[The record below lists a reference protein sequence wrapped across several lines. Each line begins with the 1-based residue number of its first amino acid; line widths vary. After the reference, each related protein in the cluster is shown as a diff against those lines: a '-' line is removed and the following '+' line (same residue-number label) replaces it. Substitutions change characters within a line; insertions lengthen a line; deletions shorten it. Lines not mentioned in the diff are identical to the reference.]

1 MPMAGLRQA
10 THGEPTETNIKEGDI
25 MTTDA
30 TIMREKDG
38 GTRPSASSAHCD
50 QARPALPACMPY
62 VAGLIL
68 LCSAVLK
75 VWQMIQ
81 SPVLPPS
88 PLGITRFDFV
98 LIGVEIFLGLWLF
111 SGAFA
116 GTARLA
122 AILCFAIF
130 GLYTLYE
137 AESGRADCGCFGQ
150 VPVNPWIT
158 LTLDTTILALLAL
171 SGRQRSSTR
180 CGAVHEHATKENG
193 IQTAARGNG
202 GNHPPIRRL
211 ILPVIAAATVAIAV
225 AVGTAILHTKPV
237 RAANGMATA
246 DGGRIVI
253 LEPHQWIGHRLPV
266 LGYIIAQTG
275 GASLADRLERGQ
287 WIVLFYHASCE
298 ECQKAI
304 PVYEQAAARW
314 KADDGPLRV
323 LFIGMPSELG
333 HPAAPKGLFNSKIAL
348 HGKLDAS
355 HDWFAT
361 TPAAVE
367 LKDGTVIRAAAD
379 MAAMNL
385 HWLR

>member
-1 MPMAGLRQA
+1 MRD
-10 THGEPTETNIKEGDI
+10 GERGSRP
-25 MTTDA
+25 A
-30 TIMREKDG
+30 TIPARG
-38 GTRPSASSAHCD
+38 D

-62 VAGLIL
+62 AAGLIL

-75 VWQMIQ
+75 LSQMIQ

-88 PLGITRFDFV
+88 PMSIPGFDFV
-98 LIGVEIFLGLWLF
+98 LIGTEIFLGLWLLG
-111 SGAFA
+111 GAFA
-116 GTARLA
+116 GTARIA

-130 GLYTLYE
+130 GSYTLYE
-137 AESGRADCGCFGQ
+137 AVSGRANCGCFGQ

-158 LTLDTTILALLAL
+158 LALDTTILALLAL
-171 SGRQRSSTR
+171 SGRPRSSR
-180 CGAVHEHATKENG
+180 RGGAVNEHAAKENG
-193 IQTAARGNG
+193 TQTAARGNG
-202 GNHPPIRRL
+202 GNRPPIWRHV
-211 ILPVIAAATVAIAV
+211 LPVVAATTVALVV
-225 AVGTAILHTKPV
+225 AAGTAMLHPKPARV
-237 RAANGMATA
+237 ANGMATA